1 MNNCGTYQ
9 LSLEASAARPD
20 VERGPR
26 LRLDG
31 EDLGLGNGRELT
43 IFTGSPIPSTPATQP
58 WMQVKWDV
66 KPVSTVATTDHHIPR
81 PLERS
86 P

>member
-1 MNNCGTYQ
+1 MTNCGTQ
-9 LSLEASAARPD
+9 LLSLEASAARPD
-20 VERGPR
+20 VGCGSR
-26 LRLDG
+26 LRLEG
-31 EDLGLGNGRELT
+31 EYLGRGYGRDLAL
-43 IFTGSPIPSTPATQP
+43 FTGSPIPSTPANRP

>member
-1 MNNCGTYQ
+1 MNNSGTYQ
-9 LSLEASAARPD
+9 LTLEAGAARPD
-20 VERGPR
+20 VERAPR
-26 LRLDG
+26 LRADG
-31 EDLGLGNGRELT
+31 TGLGCDRDLA
-43 IFTGSPIPSTPATQP
+43 IFTGSPIPSTPANQP
-58 WMQVKWDV
+58 WMQVKWDA